1 MTRLRARDQGFTLIE
16 LLLAVTILG
25 IIMGPLCGAILIIM
39 GTSRSTEE
47 RLSTSHDIQ
56 MATNYFGSDVKNSG
70 SQLVNFSGVIRK
82 PISTAAPV
90 CQQMSTT
97 TVNTVVVSFTW
108 RDIAYDPANPV
119 ASDPSQV
126 RDRWA
131 WYYVARPKNAGG
143 SADLTK
149 LGTLRRGYCSVTE
162 NVTTKY
168 TDAAIERSVGPT
180 APALFCDGTQ
190 EVGGAHPCTGVDPP
204 KVVAIRTTLRL
215 DSSQP
220 FFIQATRRVDS

>member
-1 MTRLRARDQGFTLIE
+1 MSGRRSSEQGFTLIE
-16 LLLAVTILG
+16 LLLAITILG

-39 GTSRSTEE
+39 GTSRATEE

-70 SQLVNFSGVIRK
+70 SQLVDFSGQIRK
-82 PISTAAPV
+82 PIQIGKPACAHATSTAD
-90 CQQMSTT
+90 
-97 TVNTVVVSFTW
+97 TVVVSFTW
-108 RDIAYDPANPV
+108 RDVAYDPANPV
-119 ASDPSQV
+119 ASDPSQL

-149 LGTLRRGYCSVTE
+149 LGTLRRGFCSVTAG
-162 NVTTKY
+162 VTTKY
-168 TDAAIERSVGPT
+168 TDTAIERSLGPT
-180 APALFCDGTQ
+180 APALFCDGVQ
-190 EVGGAHPCTGVDPP
+190 ETGGAHPCTGVDQP
-204 KVVAIRTTLRL
+204 KVVAVRTTLRL

>member
-1 MTRLRARDQGFTLIE
+1 MNGRPSSEQGFTLIE

-25 IIMGPLCGAILIIM
+25 IIMGPLCGAILITM
-39 GTSRSTEE
+39 GTSKATEE
-47 RLSTSHDIQ
+47 RLSTSHDVQ
-56 MATNYFGSDVKNSG
+56 MASNYFGSDVKNSG
-70 SQLVNFSGVIRK
+70 SQLVDFSGQIRR
-82 PISTAAPV
+82 PISTGAPP

-108 RDIAYDPANPV
+108 RDVAYDPANPV
-119 ASDPSQV
+119 ASDPSQL

-143 SADLTK
+143 GADLTK
-149 LGTLRRGYCSVTE
+149 LGTLRRGFCSRTE
-162 NVTTKY
+162 GVTTKY
-168 TDAAIERSVGPT
+168 TDTTIERSLGPT
-180 APALFCDGTQ
+180 APALFCDGFQ
-190 EVGGAHPCTGVDPP
+190 EIGGAHPCTGVDQPS
-204 KVVAIRTTLRL
+204 VVAIRTTLRL